1 MGSRR
6 ARPPRRRRWPAL
18 VVALLV
24 AAASAAAAFVWL
36 RPADTSTPAAPP
48 TPSPTALRDVD
59 LTKLPISRAPFCDL
73 VKDRELTTAL
83 GGKVSRTAHYDNGE
97 RAALAPGV
105 TDISHEYN
113 CSFYAADGTLAR
125 AWVFAAPTG
134 SGQAHSLVHTAE
146 QEQGCRTVH
155 DAPAFGRPSTATVC
169 HRSAGTEV
177 TMRGLFGDAWFS
189 CQLTRARSAGMVGDT
204 ERWCVHVAE
213 TVGARP

>member
-6 ARPPRRRRWPAL
+6 ARPKRRRRWPVL
-18 VVALLV
+18 VVVLLL
-24 AAASAAAAFVWL
+24 AAAVAAFVWL
-36 RPADTSTPAAPP
+36 RPAPTGTPAAPP

-59 LTKLPISRAPFCDL
+59 LTKLPISRTPFCEL

-83 GGKVSRTAHYDNGE
+83 GGRVARTAHYDNGE
-97 RAALAPGV
+97 RAELAPGV
-105 TDISHEYN
+105 TDVSHEYN

-125 AWVFAAPTG
+125 AWVFAAPTRP
-134 SGQAHSLVHTAE
+134 GQARALVHTAA

-169 HRSAGTEV
+169 HRSVGTEA

-189 CQLTRARSAGMVGDT
+189 CQLTRARSAGLVAAT